1 MGLNIDMIL
10 RHLIRYCLPVN
21 MGQANLP
28 DVKVQQYEIIDS
40 NRRGTKNSSDHDTE
54 WNLCSTDTEYYKLF

>member
-1 MGLNIDMIL
+1 VGLNIDMIL

-40 NRRGTKNSSDHDTE
+40 NHTTGQKIKTCAKAA
-54 WNLCSTDTEYYKLF
+54 